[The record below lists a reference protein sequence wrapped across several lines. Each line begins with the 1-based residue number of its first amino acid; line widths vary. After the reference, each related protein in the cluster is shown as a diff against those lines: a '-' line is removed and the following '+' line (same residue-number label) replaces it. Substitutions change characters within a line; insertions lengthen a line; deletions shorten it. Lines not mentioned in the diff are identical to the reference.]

1 MNLLEKK
8 NLSFKSNAENSLDS
22 KDIVG
27 SNDVPLS
34 FDQKYAPTII
44 SNQKI
49 YKSIIILSLF
59 LFTIFTIF
67 IFNRKSDKY
76 LYNNYFYVEFFDLVS
91 KYEYLYLDYMI
102 MENNQMRLVI
112 NADKEQYI
120 YQTLFDFQNF
130 SENIKLNINN
140 SLNQFFIDQKIDINK
155 NKNFN
160 DIHRIL
166 NSIDNLDIEAEIIN
180 NNLVAVGEF
189 IDFIRIFSYL
199 QKVKYDNFEFDLRL
213 IKYNDE
219 KKYYK
224 FTIK

>member
-1 MNLLEKK
+1 MNLLEKT

-27 SNDVPLS
+27 NNNAPLS

-49 YKSIIILSLF
+49 YKSIIILFLF

-67 IFNRKSDKY
+67 IFNKKSDKY
-76 LYNNYFYVEFFDLVS
+76 LYNNYFYVEIFDLVS
-91 KYEYLYLDYMI
+91 KYEYLYVDYMI

-112 NADKEQYI
+112 NADKEKYI

-140 SLNQFFIDQKIDINK
+140 SSNQFFIDQKIDINK

-160 DIHRIL
+160 DIYRIL
-166 NSIDNLDIEAEIIN
+166 NSIDNLDIEAGIIN
-180 NNLVAVGEF
+180 NSLVAVGEF
-189 IDFIRIFSYL
+189 VDFIRIFSYL